1 MNRIQTIKEALGVN
15 ETQAL
20 ITAELLRP
28 LKDED
33 IIPFFA
39 YRTNFIQP
47 KQSSELITK
56 NAVAAFRKQK
66 ALEAIKGGKFSFT
79 SIEQLTNF
87 VKIFF
92 RNERLCYGAKPY
104 EDYVI
109 IGVDEYGNL
118 INHFFINQAGKP
130 VQLSSDDEAEVYAWL
145 FKNQERI
152 GVIKYISKEEV
163 EQKKR
168 EVIKKEAKDQAQIEA
183 ANNVN
188 LIPSDP
194 DAPLKISDESRA
206 RLNFNPN
213 RANFVKRA

>member
-20 ITAELLRP
+20 ITAELLKP

-39 YRTNFIQP
+39 YRTSFIQP

-66 ALEAIKGGKFSFT
+66 ALEAIKEGKFSFK
-79 SIEQLTNF
+79 SIEQLVEF
-87 VKIFF
+87 VKTFF
-92 RNERLCYGAKPY
+92 RNERLCYGATYK
-104 EDYVI
+104 DFVI

-118 INHFFINQAGKP
+118 INHYHINQAGKP
-130 VQLSSDDEAEVYAWL
+130 TQLSSDSEAEVYAWL
-145 FKNQERI
+145 FENQKRI
-152 GVIKYISKEEV
+152 GVIKYISEREVKEKEV
-163 EQKKR
+163 EEQ
-168 EVIKKEAKDQAQIEA
+168 AKIEA

-188 LIPSDP
+188 LLSSDP
-194 DAPLKISDESRA
+194 DAPIKMSDEARA
-206 RLNFNPN
+206 RL
-213 RANFVKRA
+213 RVGLSALAANFSMGA

>member
-20 ITAELLRP
+20 ITAELLKP

-56 NAVAAFRKQK
+56 NAVAAFRKQR
-66 ALEAIKGGKFSFT
+66 ALEAIRDGKFNFKN
-79 SIEQLTNF
+79 IEQLVEF
-87 VKIFF
+87 VKTFF
-92 RNERLCYGAKPY
+92 RNERLCYGATYK
-104 EDYVI
+104 DFVI

-118 INHFFINQAGKP
+118 INHYHINQAGKP

-145 FKNQERI
+145 FKNQKRI
-152 GVIKYISKEEV
+152 GVIKYISEREIKEKEK
-163 EQKKR
+163 EQ
-168 EVIKKEAKDQAQIEA
+168 AKIEA
-183 ANNVN
+183 ANNAN
-188 LIPSDP
+188 LLPADP
-194 DAPLKISDESRA
+194 DAPIKMSDEARA
-206 RLNFNPN
+206 RLRLGLSAIVVNI
-213 RANFVKRA
+213 AKRA

>member
-20 ITAELLRP
+20 ITAELLKP

-56 NAVAAFRKQK
+56 NAVAAFRKQR
-66 ALEAIKGGKFSFT
+66 ALEAIRDGKFSFKN
-79 SIEQLTNF
+79 IEQLVEF
-87 VKIFF
+87 VKTFF
-92 RNERLCYGAKPY
+92 RNERLCYGATYK
-104 EDYVI
+104 DFVI

-118 INHFFINQAGKP
+118 INHYHINQAGKP

-145 FKNQERI
+145 FKNQKRI
-152 GVIKYISKEEV
+152 GVIKYISE
-163 EQKKR
+163 R
-168 EVIKKEAKDQAQIEA
+168 EVKEKEKEQAKIEV

-188 LIPSDP
+188 LLPADP
-194 DAPLKISDESRA
+194 DAPIKMSDEARA
-206 RLNFNPN
+206 KLCFGLSAIA
-213 RANFVKRA
+213 ANIAKRA

>member
-20 ITAELLRP
+20 ITAELLKP

-56 NAVAAFRKQK
+56 NAVAAFRKQR
-66 ALEAIKGGKFSFT
+66 ALEAIRDGKFSFKN
-79 SIEQLTNF
+79 IEQLVEF
-87 VKIFF
+87 VKTFF
-92 RNERLCYGAKPY
+92 RNERLCYGATYK
-104 EDYVI
+104 DFVI

-118 INHFFINQAGKP
+118 INHYHINQAGKP

-145 FKNQERI
+145 FKNQKRI
-152 GVIKYISKEEV
+152 GVIKYISEREIKEKEK
-163 EQKKR
+163 EQ
-168 EVIKKEAKDQAQIEA
+168 AKIEA
-183 ANNVN
+183 ANNAN
-188 LIPSDP
+188 LLPADP
-194 DAPLKISDESRA
+194 DAPIKMSDEA
-206 RLNFNPN
+206 RTRL
-213 RANFVKRA
+213 RLGLSAIAANIAKRA

>member
-20 ITAELLRP
+20 ITAELLKP

-56 NAVAAFRKQK
+56 NAVVAFRKQK
-66 ALEAIKGGKFSFT
+66 ALEAIRDGKFSFKN
-79 SIEQLTNF
+79 IEQLVEFT
-87 VKIFF
+87 KTFF
-92 RNERLCYGAKPY
+92 RNEKLCYGATYK
-104 EDYVI
+104 DFVI

-118 INHFFINQAGKP
+118 INHYHINQAGKP

-145 FKNQERI
+145 FKNQKRI
-152 GVIKYISKEEV
+152 GVIKYISEREIKEKEK
-163 EQKKR
+163 EQ
-168 EVIKKEAKDQAQIEA
+168 AKIEA
-183 ANNVN
+183 ANNAN
-188 LIPSDP
+188 LLPADP
-194 DAPLKISDESRA
+194 DAPIKMSDEARA
-206 RLNFNPN
+206 RLRLGLSAIAVNI
-213 RANFVKRA
+213 AKRA

>member
-20 ITAELLRP
+20 ITAELLKP

-66 ALEAIKGGKFSFT
+66 ALEMISEGKFSFKN
-79 SIEQLTNF
+79 IEQLVEF
-87 VKIFF
+87 VKTFF
-92 RNERLCYGAKPY
+92 RNERLCYGTVYK
-104 EDYVI
+104 DFVI

-118 INHFFINQAGKP
+118 INHYHINQAGKP

-145 FKNQERI
+145 FKNQKRI
-152 GVIKYISKEEV
+152 GVIKYISE
-163 EQKKR
+163 R
-168 EVIKKEAKDQAQIEA
+168 EVKEKEQAKVEA
-183 ANNVN
+183 ANNAN
-188 LIPSDP
+188 LLPADP
-194 DAPLKISDESRA
+194 DAPIEMSDEARA
-206 RLNFNPN
+206 RLRIGLSALALNF
-213 RANFVKRA
+213 AKRA

>member
-20 ITAELLRP
+20 ITAELLKP

-56 NAVAAFRKQK
+56 NAVAAFRKQR
-66 ALEAIKGGKFSFT
+66 ALEAIRDGKFSFKN
-79 SIEQLTNF
+79 IEQLVEF
-87 VKIFF
+87 VKTFF
-92 RNERLCYGAKPY
+92 RNERLCYGATYK
-104 EDYVI
+104 DFVI

-118 INHFFINQAGKP
+118 INHYHINQAGKP

-145 FKNQERI
+145 FKNQKRI
-152 GVIKYISKEEV
+152 GVIKYISEREIKEKEK
-163 EQKKR
+163 EQ
-168 EVIKKEAKDQAQIEA
+168 AKIEA
-183 ANNVN
+183 ANNTQ
-188 LIPSDP
+188 LLPADP
-194 DAPLKISDESRA
+194 DAPIKMSDEARA
-206 RLNFNPN
+206 RLRLGLSAIAVNI
-213 RANFVKRA
+213 AKRA

>member
-20 ITAELLRP
+20 ITAELLKP

-66 ALEAIKGGKFSFT
+66 ALEAIRDGKFNFKN
-79 SIEQLTNF
+79 IEQLVEF
-87 VKIFF
+87 VKTFF
-92 RNERLCYGAKPY
+92 RNERLCYGTVYK
-104 EDYVI
+104 DFVI

-118 INHFFINQAGKP
+118 INHYHINQAGKP

-145 FKNQERI
+145 FNNQKRI
-152 GVIKYISKEEV
+152 GVIKYISEREILAQEE
-163 EQKKR
+163 EQ
-168 EVIKKEAKDQAQIEA
+168 AKIEA
-183 ANNVN
+183 ANNAN
-188 LIPSDP
+188 LLPADP
-194 DAPLKISDESRA
+194 DAPIKMSDEARA
-206 RLNFNPN
+206 RLRLGLSAIVVNI
-213 RANFVKRA
+213 AKRA

>member
-20 ITAELLRP
+20 ITAELLKP

-39 YRTNFIQP
+39 YRTSFIQP

-66 ALEAIKGGKFSFT
+66 ALEMISEGKFSFKN
-79 SIEQLTNF
+79 IEQLVEF
-87 VKIFF
+87 VKTFF
-92 RNERLCYGAKPY
+92 RNERLCYGTVYK
-104 EDYVI
+104 DFVI

-118 INHFFINQAGKP
+118 INHYHINQAGKP

-145 FKNQERI
+145 FENQKRI
-152 GVIKYISKEEV
+152 GVIKYVSE
-163 EQKKR
+163 R
-168 EVIKKEAKDQAQIEA
+168 EVKEKEQAKIEA
-183 ANNVN
+183 ANNTN
-188 LIPSDP
+188 LLPADP
-194 DAPLKISDESRA
+194 DAPIEMSDEARA
-206 RLNFNPN
+206 RL
-213 RANFVKRA
+213 RLGLSAIAANIAKRA

>member
-20 ITAELLRP
+20 ITAELLKP

-39 YRTNFIQP
+39 YRTSFIQP

-66 ALEAIKGGKFSFT
+66 ALEAIRDGKFSFKN
-79 SIEQLTNF
+79 IEQLVEF
-87 VKIFF
+87 VKTFF
-92 RNERLCYGAKPY
+92 RNERLCYGTVYK
-104 EDYVI
+104 DFVI

-118 INHFFINQAGKP
+118 INHYQINQAGKP
-130 VQLSSDDEAEVYAWL
+130 VQLSSDSEAEVYAWL
-145 FKNQERI
+145 FENQKRI
-152 GVIKYISKEEV
+152 GVIKYVSE
-163 EQKKR
+163 R
-168 EVIKKEAKDQAQIEA
+168 EVKEKEQAKIEA

-188 LIPSDP
+188 LLPADP
-194 DAPLKISDESRA
+194 DAPIEMSDEARA
-206 RLNFNPN
+206 RL
-213 RANFVKRA
+213 RLGLSAIAANIAKRA

>member
-20 ITAELLRP
+20 ITAELLKP

-56 NAVAAFRKQK
+56 NAVAAFRKQR
-66 ALEAIKGGKFSFT
+66 ALEAIRDGKFSFKN
-79 SIEQLTNF
+79 IEQLVEF
-87 VKIFF
+87 VKTFF
-92 RNERLCYGAKPY
+92 RNERLCYGATYK
-104 EDYVI
+104 DFVI

-118 INHFFINQAGKP
+118 INHYHINQAGKP

-145 FKNQERI
+145 FRNQKRI
-152 GVIKYISKEEV
+152 GVSKYVSE
-163 EQKKR
+163 R
-168 EVIKKEAKDQAQIEA
+168 EVREKEKEQAKIEA
-183 ANNVN
+183 ANNAN
-188 LIPSDP
+188 LLPADP
-194 DAPLKISDESRA
+194 DAPIKMSDEARA
-206 RLNFNPN
+206 RL
-213 RANFVKRA
+213 RLGLSALSANIAKRA

>member
-20 ITAELLRP
+20 ITAELLKP

-39 YRTNFIQP
+39 YRTSFIQP

-66 ALEAIKGGKFSFT
+66 ALEAIKEGKFSFK
-79 SIEQLTNF
+79 SVEQLVEF
-87 VKIFF
+87 VKTFF
-92 RNERLCYGAKPY
+92 RNERLCYGATYK
-104 EDYVI
+104 DFVI

-118 INHFFINQAGKP
+118 INHYHINQAGKP

-145 FKNQERI
+145 FNNQKRI
-152 GVIKYISKEEV
+152 GVIKYISEQEIKNQEKE
-163 EQKKR
+163 Q
-168 EVIKKEAKDQAQIEA
+168 AKIEA
-183 ANNVN
+183 ANNAN
-188 LIPSDP
+188 LLPADP
-194 DAPLKISDESRA
+194 DAPLKMSDEARA
-206 RLNFNPN
+206 RLRIGLSAIVVNI
-213 RANFVKRA
+213 AKRA

>member
-20 ITAELLRP
+20 ITAELLKP

-39 YRTNFIQP
+39 YRTSFIQP

-66 ALEAIKGGKFSFT
+66 ALEMISEGKFSFKN
-79 SIEQLTNF
+79 IEQLVEF
-87 VKIFF
+87 VKTFF
-92 RNERLCYGAKPY
+92 RNERLCYGTVYK
-104 EDYVI
+104 DFVI

-118 INHFFINQAGKP
+118 INHYQINQAGKP

-145 FKNQERI
+145 FENQKRI
-152 GVIKYISKEEV
+152 GVIKYISEREIKEKEK
-163 EQKKR
+163 EQ
-168 EVIKKEAKDQAQIEA
+168 AKIEA
-183 ANNVN
+183 ANNAN
-188 LIPSDP
+188 LLPADP
-194 DAPLKISDESRA
+194 DAPIKMSDEARA
-206 RLNFNPN
+206 RLRLGLSAIAVNI
-213 RANFVKRA
+213 AKRA

>member
-20 ITAELLRP
+20 ITAELLKP

-39 YRTNFIQP
+39 YRTSFIQP

-66 ALEAIKGGKFSFT
+66 ALEAIRDGKFSFKN
-79 SIEQLTNF
+79 IEQLVEF
-87 VKIFF
+87 VKTFF
-92 RNERLCYGAKPY
+92 RNERLCYGTVYK
-104 EDYVI
+104 DFVI

-118 INHFFINQAGKP
+118 INHYQINQAGKP

-145 FKNQERI
+145 FKNQKRI
-152 GVIKYISKEEV
+152 GVIKYVSE
-163 EQKKR
+163 R
-168 EVIKKEAKDQAQIEA
+168 EVKEKEQAKIEA
-183 ANNVN
+183 ANNTN
-188 LIPSDP
+188 LLPADP
-194 DAPLKISDESRA
+194 DAPIEMSDEARA
-206 RLNFNPN
+206 RL
-213 RANFVKRA
+213 RLGLSALAANMAKRA

>member
-20 ITAELLRP
+20 ITAELLKP

-66 ALEAIKGGKFSFT
+66 ALEAIRDGKFSFR
-79 SIEQLTNF
+79 SVEQLVEF
-87 VKIFF
+87 VKTFF
-92 RNERLCYGAKPY
+92 RNERLCYGATYK
-104 EDYVI
+104 DFVI

-118 INHFFINQAGKP
+118 INHYHINQAGKP

-145 FKNQERI
+145 FKNQKRI
-152 GVIKYISKEEV
+152 GVIKYISEREIKEKEKEQAKIEV
-163 EQKKR
+163 
-168 EVIKKEAKDQAQIEA
+168 
-183 ANNVN
+183 ANNAN
-188 LIPSDP
+188 LLPADP
-194 DAPLKISDESRA
+194 DAPIKMSDEARA
-206 RLNFNPN
+206 RL
-213 RANFVKRA
+213 RLGLSAIAANIAKRA

>member
-20 ITAELLRP
+20 ITAELLKP

-39 YRTNFIQP
+39 YRTSFIQP

-66 ALEAIKGGKFSFT
+66 ALEAIRDGKFSFKN
-79 SIEQLTNF
+79 IEQLVEF
-87 VKIFF
+87 VKTFF
-92 RNERLCYGAKPY
+92 RNDRLCYGTVYK
-104 EDYVI
+104 DFVI

-118 INHFFINQAGKP
+118 INHYQINQAGKP
-130 VQLSSDDEAEVYAWL
+130 VQLSSDSEAEVYAWL
-145 FKNQERI
+145 FENQKRI
-152 GVIKYISKEEV
+152 GVIKYVSE
-163 EQKKR
+163 R
-168 EVIKKEAKDQAQIEA
+168 EVKEKEKEQAKIEV

-188 LIPSDP
+188 LLPTDP
-194 DAPLKISDESRA
+194 DAPIEMSDEARA
-206 RLNFNPN
+206 RL
-213 RANFVKRA
+213 RLGLSAIAANIAKRA

>member
-20 ITAELLRP
+20 ITAELLKP

-56 NAVAAFRKQK
+56 NAVAAFRKQR
-66 ALEAIKGGKFSFT
+66 ALEAIRDGKFSFKN
-79 SIEQLTNF
+79 IEQLVEF
-87 VKIFF
+87 VKTFF
-92 RNERLCYGAKPY
+92 RNERLCYGATYK
-104 EDYVI
+104 DFVI

-118 INHFFINQAGKP
+118 INHYHINQAGKP

-145 FKNQERI
+145 FKNQKRI
-152 GVIKYISKEEV
+152 GVIKYISE
-163 EQKKR
+163 R
-168 EVIKKEAKDQAQIEA
+168 EVKEKEKEKEQAKIEA
-183 ANNVN
+183 ANNTN
-188 LIPSDP
+188 LLPADP
-194 DAPLKISDESRA
+194 DAPIEMSDEARA
-206 RLNFNPN
+206 RLRLGLSAIAVNIT
-213 RANFVKRA
+213 KRA

>member
-20 ITAELLRP
+20 ITAELLKP

-56 NAVAAFRKQK
+56 NAVAAFRKQR
-66 ALEAIKGGKFSFT
+66 ALEAIRDGKFSFKN
-79 SIEQLTNF
+79 IEQLVEF
-87 VKIFF
+87 VKTFF
-92 RNERLCYGAKPY
+92 RNERLCYGATYK
-104 EDYVI
+104 DFVI

-118 INHFFINQAGKP
+118 INHYHINQAGKP

-145 FKNQERI
+145 FKNQKRI
-152 GVIKYISKEEV
+152 GVIKYISEREIKEKEK
-163 EQKKR
+163 EQ
-168 EVIKKEAKDQAQIEA
+168 AKIEA
-183 ANNVN
+183 ANNTQ
-188 LIPSDP
+188 LLPADP
-194 DAPLKISDESRA
+194 DAPIKMSDEARA
-206 RLNFNPN
+206 RLRLGLSAIVVNI
-213 RANFVKRA
+213 AKRA

>member
-20 ITAELLRP
+20 ITAELLKP

-39 YRTNFIQP
+39 YRTSFIQP

-66 ALEAIKGGKFSFT
+66 ALEAIRDGKFSFKN
-79 SIEQLTNF
+79 IEQLVEF
-87 VKIFF
+87 VKTFF
-92 RNERLCYGAKPY
+92 RNERLCYGTVYK
-104 EDYVI
+104 DFVI

-118 INHFFINQAGKP
+118 INHYQINQAGKP

-145 FKNQERI
+145 FENQKRI
-152 GVIKYISKEEV
+152 GVIKYVSE
-163 EQKKR
+163 R
-168 EVIKKEAKDQAQIEA
+168 EVKEKEKEQAKIEV
-183 ANNVN
+183 ANNTN
-188 LIPSDP
+188 LLPADP
-194 DAPLKISDESRA
+194 DAPIEMSDEVRA
-206 RLNFNPN
+206 RL
-213 RANFVKRA
+213 RLGLSAIAANIAKRA

>member
-20 ITAELLRP
+20 ITAELLKP

-66 ALEAIKGGKFSFT
+66 ALEAIRDDKFSFKN
-79 SIEQLTNF
+79 IEQLVEF
-87 VKIFF
+87 VKTFF
-92 RNERLCYGAKPY
+92 RNERLCYGATYK
-104 EDYVI
+104 DFVI

-118 INHFFINQAGKP
+118 INHYHINQAGKP

-145 FKNQERI
+145 FKNQKRI
-152 GVIKYISKEEV
+152 GAIKYVSEREIKEKEK
-163 EQKKR
+163 EQ
-168 EVIKKEAKDQAQIEA
+168 AKIEA
-183 ANNVN
+183 ANNAN
-188 LIPSDP
+188 LLPADP
-194 DAPLKISDESRA
+194 DAPIKMSDEARA
-206 RLNFNPN
+206 RLRLGLSAIAINI
-213 RANFVKRA
+213 AKRA